1 MKLLHCCHIFKRV
14 ILFVTSYIFPTL
26 RSHKH
31 THTHTRFSILS
42 SCVDVPDTQRRLH
55 TPLISAASRY
65 YCRRHE
71 QQREILASRTEGK
84 KKTFLSFYVI
94 VLLCSA
100 APYEICPEDY
110 AVSMVWRRT
119 PSGEL
124 AFNRCPPN
132 ATGTD
137 MSNDSHSMARL
148 LPRWPSFPVLLLSPH
163 LLLLSETRIDRNPSC
178 EFQVRY

>member
-1 MKLLHCCHIFKRV
+1 MKLFITLLWHFWHSHCNCNSFICKVFFQLCTHA
-14 ILFVTSYIFPTL
+14 
-26 RSHKH
+26 H
-31 THTHTRFSILS
+31 THKQTNRLFYIVLLHRCPWPPKTPPHTFDL
-42 SCVDVPDTQRRLH
+42 PH
-55 TPLISAASRY
+55 TMVCATSNVEKSL
-65 YCRRHE
+65 RHTWKE
-71 QQREILASRTEGK
+71 RK
-84 KKTFLSFYVI
+84 KKIFLSFHII

-137 MSNDSHSMARL
+137 MSNDSRSVRHTGLVFS
-148 LPRWPSFPVLLLSPH
+148 SP
-163 LLLLSETRIDRNPSC
+163 
-178 EFQVRY
+178 